1 MNDLQNKRKR
11 RVTIKDVAE
20 AAGVSIAT
28 VSYVL
33 NNTPGQSISE
43 ETRKKVLQF
52 ANLLGYECN
61 VMARYLATGKTNT
74 VGAVVKDMRPF
85 ASRYY
90 MKLLCELSR
99 LLFRQ
104 NLGLRLV
111 DYSDGMSKSGDC
123 DACVTVSLTE
133 PEFRAF
139 AETKYVPVIAIDSI
153 FDDFLFYRI
162 NDDYE
167 LLAGIAASEYGNA
180 PVSLLTYELPDE
192 VYSVAR
198 RVFSDIVTVKT
209 VKDIAELDA
218 KKNYVTVSSYLCD
231 NAKCLGAHVRLRSSS
246 FAFKASAAAECL
258 TKAMNRTID
267 DAEDHNVKV

>member
-1 MNDLQNKRKR
+1 M
-11 RVTIKDVAE
+11 
-20 AAGVSIAT
+20 SIAT

-74 VGAVVKDMRPF
+74 VAAVVKDMRPF
-85 ASRYY
+85 ASLYY

-111 DYSDGMSKSGDC
+111 DYADGMSRSGDC
-123 DACVTVSLTE
+123 DAYVTVALTE
-133 PEFRAF
+133 TEFRAF
-139 AETKYVPVIAIDSI
+139 ADTKYVPVIAIDSI

-167 LLAGIAASEYGNA
+167 LLSGIAKSEYGDT
-180 PVSLLTYELPDE
+180 PITLLTYELPDE
-192 VYSVAR
+192 VYSVASR
-198 RVFSDIVTVKT
+198 AFSDIVTVKT
-209 VKDIAELDA
+209 VSDIAELNPD
-218 KKNYVTVSSYLCD
+218 KLYITVSSHLCD
-231 NAKCLGAHVRLRSSS
+231 NAKHIGAKVRLRSSS

-258 TKAMNRTID
+258 VKAMNRAVD
-267 DAEDHNVKV
+267 DAEEHNVKI